1 MSRPELLPETM
12 PYAKALCAM
21 SGEKLNAVIH
31 AAVLYLF
38 KHETARKPEFRHY
51 QAVVLA
57 ELKRFRGED
66 RAALG

>member
-1 MSRPELLPETM
+1 M